1 MDLAAEKVAALRKIL
16 ELEATRGFTDVAV
29 TGGLDRFLNRWRA
42 ELESELGVDP
52 TRGKPYAELSPDAR
66 RAWAQ
71 AVMRPRT
78 APPPARAGGDS
89 PAAVVLTTPGK
100 RRPVE
105 KQARPAA
112 QPAGHRRREATAP
125 SLGATIQDLKLVTRP
140 VAEKLQRIGVVTLR
154 DLLYLFPSRHIDYAH
169 VNNISE
175 IMPGTEATVVA
186 TVWEAAEA
194 RVGPGPGATRA
205 VISDGTGTM
214 SVTWFR
220 QPYLA
225 KRLST
230 GTRLVLSGKVLQFRG
245 RPQFQNPEY
254 EMLGEGPDDELVH
267 AGNLLPVYPS
277 TEGLAQRTL
286 RTAAKK
292 GLDIGLPLI
301 SEYMPA
307 AILERGEL
315 LPLHA
320 AIARMHLPATAEEKE
335 SARRRLAFDELFLNQ
350 VGVQL
355 RRIEWR
361 KRGEGV
367 AVEVDRRVADK
378 FIRSLPF
385 WLTGG
390 QREALDQILTE
401 ISGDVPM
408 SRLLQGE
415 VGSGKTVVAIAALLT
430 VAAAGLQGTLMAPT
444 EVLAEQHFLN
454 LCSVLGAVAVFGV
467 PDAIRVARTSSWQS
481 GRHGPEPRAIKIG
494 LLIGSLPARIKSA
507 VQREIAGGA
516 VDICVGTH
524 ALIQDAVEIPRL
536 AMAVVDEQHR
546 FGVEQRAALKQKG
559 LKPHLL
565 AMSATPI
572 PRSLA
577 LTLYGDLDLST
588 LRELPG
594 GRKPIDTV
602 WVTDADGRRSA
613 YQLVRTQVAAG
624 RQAFIVCPL
633 IDPSEEVKGRSAIE
647 EHANLSAN
655 VFPDLRVGLLHGRM
669 SLAEKQ
675 SIMERFRSGD
685 LQVLVA
691 TPVIEVGIDIANA
704 TVMMIESA
712 DRFGLSQ
719 LHQLR
724 GRVGR
729 GEHKSHCVLLA
740 DDPSGDAQERLA
752 TVARTSDGFDLA
764 EKDLAMRGPGDYL
777 GTRQSGFADL
787 KVATLADMD
796 LLMSSRSEA
805 ERLLA
810 DDPALRLPQNR
821 PLAREVAAAMAQR
834 PAEIS

>member
-1 MDLAAEKVAALRKIL
+1 MDLAAEKVAAFRKIL
-16 ELEATRGFTDVAV
+16 ELEAARGFTDAAVA
-29 TGGLDRFLNRWRA
+29 GGLDRFLQRWRA
-42 ELESELGVDP
+42 ELERELGIDP
-52 TRGKPYAELSPDAR
+52 TRGKPYGELSPEAR
-66 RAWAQ
+66 KTWAQ
-71 AVMRPRT
+71 AVLRPLEAKPV
-78 APPPARAGGDS
+78 APSPPSALRA
-89 PAAVVLTTPGK
+89 A
-100 RRPVE
+100 
-105 KQARPAA
+105 
-112 QPAGHRRREATAP
+112 HRRHVATAP
-125 SLGATIQDLKLVTRP
+125 SLNASIKDLKLVNQLI
-140 VAEKLQRIGVVTLR
+140 AEKFQRLGVVTLK

-169 VNNISE
+169 VNKISE
-175 IMPGTEATVVA
+175 VNPGTDATVIA
-186 TVWEAAEA
+186 TVWEASEA
-194 RVGPGPGATRA
+194 RIGPGPGATRA
-205 VISDGTGTM
+205 VVSDGSGTM
-214 SVTWFR
+214 TVTWFR

-225 KRLST
+225 KRLAT
-230 GTRLVLSGKVLQFRG
+230 GTRLVLSGKIQQFRG

-254 EMLGEGPDDELVH
+254 EVLGGGPDDELVH

-277 TEGLAQRTL
+277 TEGLAQRTI
-286 RTAAKK
+286 RTTAKK

-301 SEYMPA
+301 SEYVPSAILDRQNLMPLPA
-307 AILERGEL
+307 AID
-315 LPLHA
+315 
-320 AIARMHLPATAEEKE
+320 RMHLPATVEEQE
-335 SARRRLAFDELFLNQ
+335 AARRRLAFDELFLNQ

-367 AVEVDRRVADK
+367 AVKVDRRVADK
-378 FIRSLPF
+378 FVRTLPF
-385 WLTGG
+385 ELTGG
-390 QREALDQILTE
+390 QWEALDQILTE
-401 ISGDVPM
+401 IAGDVPM

-430 VAAAGLQGTLMAPT
+430 VAAAGFQGALMAPT

-454 LCSVLGAVAVFGV
+454 LCSVLGAGAIFGQ
-467 PDAIRVARTSSWQS
+467 PDAIRVA
-481 GRHGPEPRAIKIG
+481 GEIKVG
-494 LLIGSLPARIKSA
+494 LLIGSLPPRIKSA

-516 VDICVGTH
+516 IDICVGTH

-588 LRELPG
+588 LHELPG

-602 WVTDADGRRSA
+602 WVTDADGRQSA
-613 YQLVRTQVAAG
+613 YRLVRRQVAEG

-647 EHANLSAN
+647 EHARLSVS

-669 SLAEKQ
+669 SLADKQ
-675 SIMERFRSGD
+675 SVMERFRAGEI
-685 LQVLVA
+685 QVLVA

-740 DDPSGDAQERLA
+740 DDPSGDAQARLA
-752 TVARTSDGFDLA
+752 SVARTSDGFELA

-777 GTRQSGFADL
+777 GTRQSGFANL

-810 DDPALRLPQNR
+810 ADPTLKMLQHR
-821 PLAREVAAAMAQR
+821 PLAREVAAAMAHR